1 MNNSEGRI
9 AIASDHG
16 GFNIKNILAEY
27 LVKKGHK
34 IDDLGTYSSDS
45 VDYPD
50 FAHTIAERIANGVDK
65 RAILI
70 CGTGIGM
77 SITANRYPGVR
88 AALGNDIFSA
98 RMSRLHNDSNVL
110 VLGGRI
116 VGSELATE
124 IVSTWLDTEFEG
136 GRHNLRIEK
145 IDYDRLETVVYKVVS
160 KYFDKMNDV
169 DLTKV
174 EHLIEEAFEMIL
186 KKQTKNKKDK

>member
-1 MNNSEGRI
+1 MNKSEDRI

-16 GFNIKNILAEY
+16 GFNIKNILSEY
-27 LVKKGHK
+27 LVQKGHK

-50 FAHTIAERIANGVDK
+50 FAHTIAERIANGIDK

-88 AALGNDIFSA
+88 AALGNDIYSA

-124 IVSTWLDTEFEG
+124 IVSTWLSTEFEG
-136 GRHNLRIEK
+136 GRHNRRIEK
-145 IDYDRLETVVYKVVS
+145 IDHDRLETIVYKVVS
-160 KYFDKMNDV
+160 KYFDKINNVDV
-169 DLTKV
+169 AQV
-174 EHLIEEAFEMIL
+174 EQLLEEALEMTL
-186 KKQTKNKKDK
+186 KKLTKNKKEK

>member
-1 MNNSEGRI
+1 MNKSEGRI

-16 GFNIKNILAEY
+16 GFNIKNLLAEY

>member
-116 VGSELATE
+116 VGPELATE

-160 KYFDKMNDV
+160 KYFAKMNDV
-169 DLTKV
+169 DLAEV

>member
-116 VGSELATE
+116 VGPELATE

-160 KYFDKMNDV
+160 RYFDKMNDV
-169 DLTKV
+169 DLTEV

>member
-1 MNNSEGRI
+1 MNKSEGRI

-16 GFNIKNILAEY
+16 GFNIKNLLAEY

-50 FAHTIAERIANGVDK
+50 FAHTIAERIANGIDK

-169 DLTKV
+169 DLTEV

>member
-169 DLTKV
+169 DLTEV

>member
-50 FAHTIAERIANGVDK
+50 FAHTIAERIANGIDK

-116 VGSELATE
+116 VGPELATE

-169 DLTKV
+169 DLTEV

>member
-1 MNNSEGRI
+1 MNKSEDRI

-16 GFNIKNILAEY
+16 GFNIKNILSEY
-27 LVKKGHK
+27 LLQKGHK

-50 FAHTIAERIANGVDK
+50 FAHTIAERIANGIDK

-88 AALGNDIFSA
+88 AALGNDIYSA

-124 IVSTWLDTEFEG
+124 IVSTWLSTEFEG
-136 GRHNLRIEK
+136 GRHNRRIEK
-145 IDYDRLETVVYKVVS
+145 IDHDRLETIVYKVVS
-160 KYFDKMNDV
+160 KHFNKINNVDV
-169 DLTKV
+169 AQV
-174 EHLIEEAFEMIL
+174 EQLLEEAFEMTM
-186 KKQTKNKKDK
+186 KKLTKNKKEK

>member
-1 MNNSEGRI
+1 MNNSEDRI

-50 FAHTIAERIANGVDK
+50 FAHAIAERIANGIDK

-88 AALGNDIFSA
+88 AALGNDIYSA

-116 VGSELATE
+116 VEPELATE
-124 IVSTWLDTEFEG
+124 IVSTWLNTEFEG
-136 GRHNLRIEK
+136 GHHNRRIEK
-145 IDYDRLETVVYKVVS
+145 IDHDRLETVVYKVVS
-160 KYFDKMNDV
+160 KYFDKMNNV
-169 DLTKV
+169 DLTEV
-174 EHLIEEAFEMIL
+174 EHLIEEAFEMTL
-186 KKQTKNKKDK
+186 KKLTKSKKDK

>member
-50 FAHTIAERIANGVDK
+50 FAHTIAERIANGIDK

-116 VGSELATE
+116 VGPELATE

>member
-1 MNNSEGRI
+1 MSNSVDRI
-9 AIASDHG
+9 AIAGDHG
-16 GFNIKNILAEY
+16 GFSIKQVIAEY
-27 LVKKGHK
+27 LVQKGHK

-50 FAHTIAERIANGVDK
+50 FAHTIAERIANGLDK

-88 AALGNDIFSA
+88 AALGNNIYSA

-116 VGSELATE
+116 VGPELAMA
-124 IVSTWLDTEFEG
+124 IVSIWLTTEFEG
-136 GRHNLRIEK
+136 GRHNRRIEK
-145 IDYDRLETVVYKVVS
+145 IDCDRLETIVYRVVS
-160 KYFDKMNDV
+160 KYFDKMKNIN
-169 DLTKV
+169 LSEM

-186 KKQTKNKKDK
+186 KKQVKKEKEK

>member
-50 FAHTIAERIANGVDK
+50 FAHTIAERIANGIDK

-88 AALGNDIFSA
+88 AALGNDIYSA

-124 IVSTWLDTEFEG
+124 IVSTWLSTEFEG
-136 GRHNLRIEK
+136 GRHNRRIEK
-145 IDYDRLETVVYKVVS
+145 IDHDRLETIVYKVVS
-160 KYFDKMNDV
+160 KHFNKINNVDV
-169 DLTKV
+169 AQV
-174 EHLIEEAFEMIL
+174 EQLLEEALEMTL
-186 KKQTKNKKDK
+186 KKLTKNKKEK

>member
-50 FAHTIAERIANGVDK
+50 FAHTIAERIANGIDK

-88 AALGNDIFSA
+88 AALGNDIYSA
-98 RMSRLHNDSNVL
+98 RLSRLHNDSNVL

-116 VGSELATE
+116 VGPELATE
-124 IVSTWLDTEFEG
+124 IASTWLDTEFEG

-160 KYFDKMNDV
+160 RYFDKMNDV
-169 DLTKV
+169 DLTEV

>member
-1 MNNSEGRI
+1 MNASEDRI
-9 AIASDHG
+9 AIACDHG
-16 GFNIKNILAEY
+16 GFSIKNILAEY
-27 LVKKGHK
+27 LAKKGHK

-50 FAHTIAERIANGVDK
+50 FAHTIAERIANGIDK

-70 CGTGIGM
+70 CGTGIGR

-88 AALGNDIFSA
+88 AALGNDIYSA

-116 VGSELATE
+116 VGPELATE
-124 IVSTWLDTEFEG
+124 IVSTWLNTEFEG

-160 KYFDKMNDV
+160 KYFDKMNNV
-169 DLTKV
+169 DLAEV
-174 EHLIEEAFEMIL
+174 ELLIEEAFEMIL

>member
-1 MNNSEGRI
+1 MNNSEDKI
-9 AIASDHG
+9 AIACDHG
-16 GFNIKNILAEY
+16 GFNIKKVIAEY
-27 LVKKGHK
+27 LVQNGHK

-88 AALGNDIFSA
+88 AALGNDIYSA

-116 VGSELATE
+116 VGPKLATE
-124 IVSTWLDTEFEG
+124 IVSMWLNTEFEG
-136 GRHNLRIEK
+136 GRHNRRIEK

-160 KYFDKMNDV
+160 KYFDKMSNTDFSE
-169 DLTKV
+169 V
-174 EHLIEEAFEMIL
+174 ERLIEEAFEMIL
-186 KKQTKNKKDK
+186 KKRTKSKKEK

>member
-116 VGSELATE
+116 VGPELATE

>member
-16 GFNIKNILAEY
+16 GFNIKSILAEY

-124 IVSTWLDTEFEG
+124 IVSTWLGTEFEG

>member
-16 GFNIKNILAEY
+16 GFNIKSILAEY

-116 VGSELATE
+116 VGPELATE

>member
-50 FAHTIAERIANGVDK
+50 FAHTIAERIANGIDK

>member
-1 MNNSEGRI
+1 MNKSEDRI

-16 GFNIKNILAEY
+16 GFNIKNILSEY
-27 LVKKGHK
+27 LVQKGHK

-50 FAHTIAERIANGVDK
+50 FAHTIAERIANGIDK

-88 AALGNDIFSA
+88 AALGNDIYSA

-124 IVSTWLDTEFEG
+124 IVSTWLSTEFEG

-145 IDYDRLETVVYKVVS
+145 IDHDRLETIVYKVVS
-160 KYFDKMNDV
+160 KHFNKINNVDV
-169 DLTKV
+169 AQV
-174 EHLIEEAFEMIL
+174 EQLLEEALEMTL
-186 KKQTKNKKDK
+186 KKLTKNKKEK

>member
-1 MNNSEGRI
+1 MNKSEDRI

-16 GFNIKNILAEY
+16 GFNIKNILSEY
-27 LVKKGHK
+27 LLQKGHK

-50 FAHTIAERIANGVDK
+50 FAHTIAERIANGIDK

>member
-1 MNNSEGRI
+1 MNKSEGRI

-16 GFNIKNILAEY
+16 GFNIKNTLAEY

-50 FAHTIAERIANGVDK
+50 FAHTIAERIANGIDK

-160 KYFDKMNDV
+160 KYFAKMNDV
-169 DLTKV
+169 DLAEV

>member
-1 MNNSEGRI
+1 MDRI

-16 GFNIKNILAEY
+16 GYDIKKVIAEY
-27 LVKKGHK
+27 LLEKGYE

-50 FAHTIAERIANGVDK
+50 FAHLIAQKIANGLDE

-88 AALGNDIFSA
+88 AALGNDIHSA
-98 RMSRLHNDSNVL
+98 RMSRLHNDANVL

-116 VGSELATE
+116 VGPELAIS
-124 IVSTWLDTEFEG
+124 IVSTWLKTEFEG
-136 GRHNLRIEK
+136 GRHNRRIEK
-145 IDYDRLETVVYKVVS
+145 IDQDRIETVVYKVVS
-160 KYFDKMNDV
+160 KYFDKLDKV
-169 DLTKV
+169 DLS
-174 EHLIEEAFEMIL
+174 ELENLIEDAFEIIL
-186 KKQTKNKKDK
+186 KKKKDKSG

>member
-1 MNNSEGRI
+1 MNKSEGRI

-50 FAHTIAERIANGVDK
+50 FAHTIAERIANGIDK
-65 RAILI
+65 PAILI

-116 VGSELATE
+116 VGPELATE

-169 DLTKV
+169 DLTEV

>member
-1 MNNSEGRI
+1 MNKSEDRI

>member
-116 VGSELATE
+116 VGPELATE

-169 DLTKV
+169 DLTEV

>member
-1 MNNSEGRI
+1 MNKSEGRI

-16 GFNIKNILAEY
+16 GFNIKNTLAEY

-50 FAHTIAERIANGVDK
+50 FAHTIAERIANGIDK

-116 VGSELATE
+116 VGPELATE

-169 DLTKV
+169 DLTEV

>member
-1 MNNSEGRI
+1 MNKSEGRI

-16 GFNIKNILAEY
+16 GFNIKNLLAEY

-50 FAHTIAERIANGVDK
+50 FAHTIAERIANGIDK

-116 VGSELATE
+116 VGPELATE

-169 DLTKV
+169 DLTEV

>member
-1 MNNSEGRI
+1 MNKSEDRI

-16 GFNIKNILAEY
+16 GFNIKNILSEY
-27 LVKKGHK
+27 LVQKGHK

-50 FAHTIAERIANGVDK
+50 FAHTIAERIANGIDK

-88 AALGNDIFSA
+88 AALGTDIYSA

-124 IVSTWLDTEFEG
+124 IVSTWLSTEFEG
-136 GRHNLRIEK
+136 GRHNRRIEK
-145 IDYDRLETVVYKVVS
+145 IDHDRLETIVYKVVS
-160 KYFDKMNDV
+160 KHFNKINNVDV
-169 DLTKV
+169 AQV
-174 EHLIEEAFEMIL
+174 EQLLEEAFEMTM
-186 KKQTKNKKDK
+186 KKLTKNKKEK